1 MRINCLIIDD
11 ETLARQV
18 VKTYLSNFPE
28 FNIVAECKNPLE
40 AYNIINEK
48 DIDLIFLDINMPK
61 LSGLDFIKSLPNPPL
76 VIITTAYREYA
87 LEGFE
92 LNVIDYLNKPFSL
105 QRFIKGINRIK
116 EILNSR
122 NTYKPSIDT
131 CSNDFIFIKSDKKT
145 YRLSFSEILYIEALG
160 DYIKITT
167 INNTIITYM
176 SLKKMEQILPN
187 KIFPRI
193 HKSFII
199 ALNRITCIEGN
210 CIFINNKSF
219 SIGSSYKKN
228 LQDIIKEFSVNI

>member
-1 MRINCLIIDD
+1 MMINCLIIDD

-28 FNIVAECKNPLE
+28 FSIIAECKNPIE
-40 AYNIINEK
+40 AYTILNNEK
-48 DIDLIFLDINMPK
+48 IDLIFLDINMPK

-105 QRFIKGINRIK
+105 QRFIKGINRVKAI
-116 EILNSR
+116 INSR
-122 NTYKPSIDT
+122 NISKPSNDLN
-131 CSNDFIFIKSDKKT
+131 SNDFIFIKSDKKT

-176 SLKKMEQILPN
+176 SLKKMEQILPD

-199 ALNRITCIEGN
+199 ALDKITCIEGN
-210 CIFINNKSF
+210 CIYINNRSF
-219 SIGSSYKKN
+219 AIGNSYKKN
-228 LQDIIKEFSVNI
+228 LQEIVKEFSVNI